1 MTGYINKLKEQLINE
16 KNSLNFDSLKLAK
29 QAQKQIVKVLQAIY
43 KTRDIDMIMSAE
55 KAINIHELQYYT
67 NSKPMESSIKQ
78 TLTSIEITNKLI
90 DVIHNKPDEY
100 IIRAKSY
107 EEAKNKIG
115 DLPND
120 EARQFFKAQSTRFV
134 NLSKAPLTTDK
145 KATIE
150 ARKINIR
157 LAGEIYTDMQ
167 KNVLGIQNTNSPKQK
182 IISL

>member
-1 MTGYINKLKEQLINE
+1 MTGYLDKLDNWLAFEN
-16 KNSLNFDSLKLAK
+16 NSKLALNPL
-29 QAQKQIVKVLQAIY
+29 AEAYSQKQIVKVLQAIY
-43 KTRDIDMIMSAE
+43 KTCDIDMIMSAE

-134 NLSKAPLTTDK
+134 NLSKAPLSTDK